1 MKSVPPRLL
10 QTVTGVLYA
19 DELEDE
25 AARSGWTDLNESE
38 KRVLATFQAA
48 GKLLKEQ
55 LRITYQKEM
64 SAAHARFMKKY
75 WERMRELP
83 EHKREF
89 AKRELLNIV
98 NRYLGN
104 DARAEE
110 AIEFMLKGLEQDD
123 YWAVTK
129 ALIDA
134 NPGDIPALAA
144 ALASFGIVDLAM
156 IARGTRA
163 RLNSLKTM
171 HVLASDVTTIEAR
184 MHEAIEKNL
193 WVFGSE
199 YALLSSNEQL
209 QTIIP
214 RALAA
219 RKSYK
224 DGTKRPDLLLLNMYK
239 DRHLLIEFKRPSETL
254 NWSDKAQAEDYR
266 GLLLSYV
273 SPIDI
278 IVIGGKRI
286 KEMPQRPDGGTI
298 KMMTYA
304 ELFSHAQ
311 SELEWLLGELGQ
323 ERSEYL
329 RAS

>member
-1 MKSVPPRLL
+1 
-10 QTVTGVLYA
+10 
-19 DELEDE
+19 
-25 AARSGWTDLNESE
+25 
-38 KRVLATFQAA
+38 
-48 GKLLKEQ
+48 
-55 LRITYQKEM
+55 M